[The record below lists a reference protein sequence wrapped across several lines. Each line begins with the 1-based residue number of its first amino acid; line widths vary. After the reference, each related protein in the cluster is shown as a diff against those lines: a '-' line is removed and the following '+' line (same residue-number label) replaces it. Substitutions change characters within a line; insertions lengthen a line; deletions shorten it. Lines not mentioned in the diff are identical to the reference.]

1 MNHTRLSHTF
11 SGGQRLEVA
20 QGNITTEQ
28 VDAIVNAANK
38 DLQHGGGVAWAIAR
52 AGGAVIQQ
60 ESDAW
65 IRAHGPISHDQPAI
79 THGGKL
85 PCRYVIHAA
94 GPIWGEG
101 GEDAKLAA
109 AVTGSLQ
116 AAERLG
122 LQSVALPAISTGI
135 YGFPKARAAQVIL
148 GAIAGYFNGKP
159 DSGVAL
165 VRVVLYNPPTLEAFR
180 AAWEQMM

>member
-1 MNHTRLSHTF
+1 MNRTHLSRTF
-11 SGGQRLEVA
+11 WGGQRLEVA
-20 QGNITTEQ
+20 QGDITTEQ

-38 DLQHGGGVAWAIAR
+38 NLQHGGGVAWAIAR
-52 AGGAVIQQ
+52 AGGPIIQQ

-65 IRAHGPISHDQPAI
+65 VRTHGPISHDQPAI
-79 THGGKL
+79 TRPGNL

-101 GEDAKLAA
+101 DEDAKLSA
-109 AVTGSLQ
+109 AVTSSLQ

-135 YGFPKARAAQVIL
+135 YGFPKTRAAQVIL
-148 GAIAGYFNGKP
+148 SAIAGYFNGNP
-159 DSGVAL
+159 NSGVAL
-165 VRVVLYNPPTLEAFR
+165 VRVVLYDTPTFEAFR
-180 AAWEQMM
+180 AAWEQM